1 MEHLSVVIFLM
12 ALLVGLSA
20 IAPRLKVPYPL
31 LLVIVGGLLALIPGL
46 PEVALSPDLVFFIFL
61 PPLLYEASYNTS
73 WHEFVANRRP
83 ISLLAIGLVL
93 MTTTVVAAIAHY
105 FIPGFSWA
113 LGFVLGAIVS
123 PPDAVA
129 ATSITKGLGLP
140 RRITSVLEGES
151 LLNDASALI
160 AYRYAVAA
168 VVSGVFS
175 LWDASWHFV
184 LVALGGAAIGLMVGW
199 AMVRIQ
205 NVLTDPTLITALT
218 VLLPFGVYLAAEHLE
233 VSGVLAVVF
242 MGLMMSRRSHDIY
255 DNQTRLLKHSFWNVI
270 GFLLNGFVFI
280 LIGLQLRAILSG
292 VNDWH
297 LWSTLGYGLLVSG
310 VAIIIRMGWVFPVSY
325 LGRWLGHWLGRD
337 EEPTPRRNLFI
348 TSWAGMRGVVSL
360 ATALALPLTLR
371 NGQPFPQRDVI
382 LFITFTV
389 ILVTLLVQGL
399 SLPWLVRRLGVQ
411 ESPAQRAAE
420 EQQLRLALTKGSLHY
435 LNQRIEREGTP
446 PDPSLFTLREV
457 MRRQAHRLHGTYAA
471 NEATDLQ
478 APPETETDAAI
489 AFENLLRTRLD
500 VTEHQRHQ
508 LVELHR
514 QAKYSEDAIRQV
526 ELELDRFEIA
536 LDTQLAT
543 VQQPEETKPTMVA
556 PEAGKVAT
564 RFPAPEGRESSEVL
578 E

>member
-1 MEHLSVVIFLM
+1 M

-20 IAPRLKVPYPL
+20 IAPRLKLPYPV
-31 LLVIVGGLLALIPGL
+31 LLVLVGGGLALIPGL
-46 PEVALSPDLVFFIFL
+46 PAVAVDSDLIFFIFL

-83 ISLLAIGLVL
+83 ISLLAIGLVF
-93 MTTTVVAAIAHY
+93 MTTTVVAALAHF

-113 LGFVLGAIVS
+113 LGFVLGAIIS

-151 LLNDASALI
+151 LINDASALI

-168 VVSGVFS
+168 VVSGVFG
-175 LWDASWHFV
+175 LWDASWHFL
-184 LVALGGAAIGLMVGW
+184 LVALGGAAIGLAVGW

-205 NVLTDPTLITALT
+205 NFLTDATLITALT

-255 DNQTRLLKHSFWNVI
+255 DNQTRLLKHSVWNVI
-270 GFLLNGFVFI
+270 GFLLNGLVFI
-280 LIGLQLRAILSG
+280 LIGLQLRG
-292 VNDWH
+292 VLAGLGAGRFWA
-297 LWSTLGYGLLVSG
+297 TLGYGLLVSA
-310 VAIIIRMGWVFPVSY
+310 VAIAIRMGWVFPVSY
-325 LGRWLGHWLGRD
+325 LGELLGRWLGRD
-337 EEPTPRRNLFI
+337 EVHTPRRNLFI

-389 ILVTLLVQGL
+389 ILITLVVQGL

-435 LNQRIEREGTP
+435 LDQRIESEGAP
-446 PDPSLFTLREV
+446 PNPSLHTLREV
-457 MRRQAHRLHGTYAA
+457 MRRQAHRLHGAYAA
-471 NEATDLQ
+471 NEATALQ
-478 APPETETDAAI
+478 VPPEAETEAAI
-489 AFENLLRTRLD
+489 SFENLLRTRLD
-500 VTEHQRHQ
+500 VTEHQRRQ

-514 QAKYSEDAIRQV
+514 RAKFSEDAIRQV

-543 VQQPEETKPTMVA
+543 VRQPEETKLSTVA
-556 PEAGKVAT
+556 PEAGKVAS
-564 RFPAPEGRESSEVL
+564 RFPAPEGRDSAEVP

>member
-20 IAPRLKVPYPL
+20 IAPKIKLPYPV
-31 LLVIVGGLLALIPGL
+31 LLVLVGGGLALIPGL
-46 PEVALSPDLVFFIFL
+46 PNEILDPNLVFFIFL

-83 ISLLAIGLVL
+83 ISLLAIGLVF
-93 MTTTVVAAIAHY
+93 MTTTVVAALAHF

-113 LGFVLGAIVS
+113 MGFVLGAIIS

-129 ATSITKGLGLP
+129 ATSVTKGLGLP
-140 RRITSVLEGES
+140 RRITSILEGES
-151 LLNDASALI
+151 LINDASALI

-184 LVALGGAAIGLMVGW
+184 LVALGGAAIGLVVGF

-205 NVLTDPTLITALT
+205 NFLTDATLITALT

-255 DNQTRLLKHSFWNVI
+255 DNQTRLLKHSVWNVL
-270 GFLLNGFVFI
+270 GFLLNGLVFI
-280 LIGLQLRAILSG
+280 LIGLQLRSILAG
-292 VNDWH
+292 LGGWH
-297 LWSTLGYGLLVSG
+297 FWSTLGYGLLVSV
-310 VAIIIRMGWVFPVSY
+310 VAIAIRMGWVFPVSY
-325 LGRWLGHWLGRD
+325 IGHWLGKWLGRD
-337 EEPTPRRNLFI
+337 EVPAPRRNLFI

-389 ILVTLLVQGL
+389 ILVTLVVQGL

-420 EQQLRLALTKGSLHY
+420 EQELRLALTKSSLHY
-435 LNQRIEREGTP
+435 LNTRIEREGAQP
-446 PDPSLFTLREV
+446 NPCLLTLRTV
-457 MRRQAHRLHGTYAA
+457 MRRQAHRLHGAYAA

-478 APPETETDAAI
+478 PPPQAEAEAAI
-489 AFENLLRTRLD
+489 SFESLLRCRLD
-500 VTEHQRHQ
+500 VTEHQRR
-508 LVELHR
+508 LLIDLHR
-514 QAKYSEDAIRQV
+514 QAKFSEDAIRQV

-543 VQQPEETKPTMVA
+543 VQQPEETQQPTPA

-564 RFPAPEGRESSEVL
+564 RLPAPEGREDSEVI